1 MIYDLHP
8 HLAPAI
14 DLYTDYV
21 RCFKARK
28 EEVDLLIEDLFVM
41 QRIITTFDKARF
53 EYESARAG
61 AQGGIETDEKLKA
74 RLFDAE
80 QALSQAAAD
89 LADDY

>member
-14 DLYTDYV
+14 DMYNDYV
-21 RCFKARK
+21 RCYEARK
-28 EEVDLLIEDLFVM
+28 EELDLVIEDLAVM

-61 AQGGIETDEKLKA
+61 AQGGIETDEKQKA
-74 RLFDAE
+74 RMFDAE
-80 QALSQAAAD
+80 QAFSQAAAA
-89 LADDY
+89 LADNY